1 MDKKEHNLHSG
12 RIQRAAQENAP
23 LPVEPGQ
30 ASPGQNIPKQTLS
43 DSAFQAPKTQQ
54 RMQAVSLQG
63 GQTPT
68 QSTPPAVQ
76 EGGFQNPQNFPSQR
90 HPSQRQTMPQQGHPE
105 NALPYGQDRPGRP
118 QGQPMPQQMYQVPVQ
133 NTAPP
138 DWENAP
144 YEPETSREPTAQK
157 KKRGH
162 KQRAQSGG
170 RKQKNGKFKVVLS
183 LVLVFVLLLGGGAAF
198 ALGYLDSLLNTDLLG
213 FVTNYIPKDYSKSD
227 VVNVLIV
234 GIDNE
239 EGRDYGAGLGMTD
252 MILYANFDIVNNKL
266 NLLQIPRDS
275 YVGEEVAT
283 GGTGKINAALISGE
297 DSENPINNLV
307 KVVEEQFLLPVDHYI
322 AMDMDGMKAI
332 VDTFG
337 GLRVYVPQEMSYNGS
352 YLPAGWQWLN
362 GDAAE
367 FFVRNRSGVGFEQ
380 ADISRLDNQ
389 RFFYSALFRR
399 FMNLAPQDI
408 VNLLPV
414 FEHYC
419 STDIGLT
426 DIFDL
431 AYTALNLQAENVLFC
446 KVPGATDP
454 ALDPSGQGRSL
465 YYVDVYG
472 RGTEEEPGTA
482 NLLNQ
487 YFRSYGE
494 PVPAEELGLPNID
507 IPESTTLYS
516 PNVQVMSSVQDEEGG
531 ADINVEPQYE

>member
-1 MDKKEHNLHSG
+1 M
-12 RIQRAAQENAP
+12 
-23 LPVEPGQ
+23 
-30 ASPGQNIPKQTLS
+30 
-43 DSAFQAPKTQQ
+43 
-54 RMQAVSLQG
+54 
-63 GQTPT
+63 
-68 QSTPPAVQ
+68 PP
-76 EGGFQNPQNFPSQR
+76 
-90 HPSQRQTMPQQGHPE
+90 
-105 NALPYGQDRPGRP
+105 
-118 QGQPMPQQMYQVPVQ
+118 
-133 NTAPP
+133 
-138 DWENAP
+138 
-144 YEPETSREPTAQK
+144 
-157 KKRGH
+157 
-162 KQRAQSGG
+162 QRAQAVPQAPP
-170 RKQKNGKFKVVLS
+170 KQKEMHYELHNVSMTPQQKRETSQAPFEQEVGADFYEAQTPSKKKGFSKRGKESNGPKQKRAKGKVVLS
-183 LVLVFVLLLGGGAAF
+183 LLLVFVLLVGGGAAF
-198 ALGYLDSLLNTDLLG
+198 GLGYVDSLLNTDLLG
-213 FVTNYIPKDYSKSD
+213 RITNYIPKSYSKSD
-227 VVNVLIV
+227 IVNVLIV

-275 YVGEEVAT
+275 YVGEEVPT

-297 DSENPINNLV
+297 DTENPINNLV
-307 KVVEEQFLLPVDHYI
+307 KVVEEQFQLPIDHYI

-352 YLPAGWQWLN
+352 YLPQGWQWLN
-362 GDAAE
+362 GEAAE
-367 FFVRNRSGVGFEQ
+367 FFVRNRSGPGFEQ

-431 AYTALNLQAENVLFC
+431 AYTALNLQAENVMFC

-454 ALDPSGQGRSL
+454 SLDPSGQGRSL
-465 YYVDVYG
+465 YYVDIYG
-472 RGTEEEPGTA
+472 RGTQEEPGTA

-487 YFRSYGE
+487 YFRSYSD
-494 PVPAEELGLPNID
+494 PVPAEELGLPNVS
-507 IPESTTLYS
+507 IPSTTTLYS
-516 PNVQVMSSVQDEEGG
+516 PNIQVMSSVQAEEGG
-531 ADINVEPQYE
+531 ADIDVEPQHA